1 MRNVVLQAWITLDGL
16 AAGPNGSVD
25 FVPASTQGDQGFG
38 QEQMALLERVD
49 TIVLGRITYQ
59 MFAGF
64 WPRVTEGAEKPFA
77 DRLNATPKV
86 VFSRTLE
93 RAPWGTWDE
102 ALIVNGDAAEELAA
116 LKERPGKSIL
126 LWGSISLAQALMR
139 ANLIDEYRLVLCPVV
154 LGSGRRLFRD
164 DLTPPQLTLVDVQ
177 AFARGAVSVRYYPRR

>member
-139 ANLIDEYRLVLCPVV
+139 ANLIDGTASCSALSCSEADG
-154 LGSGRRLFRD
+154 GSFVTISL
-164 DLTPPQLTLVDVQ
+164 LL
-177 AFARGAVSVRYYPRR
+177 S